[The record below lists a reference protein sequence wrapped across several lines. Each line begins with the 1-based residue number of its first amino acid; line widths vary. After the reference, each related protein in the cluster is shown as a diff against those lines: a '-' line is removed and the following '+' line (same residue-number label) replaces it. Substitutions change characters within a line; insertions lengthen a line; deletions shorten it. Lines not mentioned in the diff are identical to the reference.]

1 MKNKFDYTTDGYVQA
16 VQYLISVNKE
26 KEIEKDPS
34 PNGHSV
40 IQLANYIYY
49 KNSNCDDCCLNDK
62 CECKK

>member
-26 KEIEKDPS
+26 KEIERGFSTD
-34 PNGHSV
+34 GYSV
-40 IQLANYIYY
+40 VQLANDTYY
-49 KNSNCDDCCLNDK
+49 KNNNCNDCCLNDK